1 MVIAAAVMGLTAV
14 LGTSPAWATTTAVD
28 TATAMTSTTT
38 ALTLTQ
44 WKQRYER
51 VIGQLADDAL
61 AVVKSGT
68 AKSSANQSKRTAQ
81 VRQTIAACTR
91 WQNDSAGAG
100 QKAPPIPSV
109 PVQATW
115 RQLIAASA
123 RAASDCSLAL
133 QTGTTSYATDFRTQL
148 ALVNKDESRLV
159 SELQNVR

>member
-1 MVIAAAVMGLTAV
+1 MVIAAAAMGLTAI
-14 LGTSPAWATTTAVD
+14 LGTSPAWAASTAVD
-28 TATAMTSTTT
+28 TSTAMTSTTT
-38 ALTLTQ
+38 ALTLAQ

-51 VIGQLADDAL
+51 VIGELADDAL

-81 VRQTIAACTR
+81 VRQTITACTR
-91 WQNDSAGAG
+91 WKNDSAGAG

-133 QTGTTSYATDFRTQL
+133 RSGTTPYATDFRAQL
-148 ALVNKDESRLV
+148 SLVNKDESRLV
-159 SELQNVR
+159 SELQNVG